1 MGKIKPKEEE
11 INLSQRKLKI
21 SEFLLGILVGISASL
36 LIDAILRIIPNT
48 SNSNRNSIVVSFFLL
63 IVAYLMYKKI
73 IGFPDLLEFN
83 YSFKFKKNWNWQR
96 FHLNFVSSLN
106 NNLKNEGYY
115 GLKVYMWVWD
125 KILPYLPF
133 IKYGR
138 NHISRKFFGL
148 VRSYIYLYKKKNKV
162 RFLVG
167 IPDFFSQHYGIVKAI
182 DKTFKDL
189 EKLGIIKRNP
199 VRSKDE
205 YFYASYFSPIIKKG
219 KKL

>member
-48 SNSNRNSIVVSFFLL
+48 SNSNRNSIVVS
-63 IVAYLMYKKI
+63 
-73 IGFPDLLEFN
+73 FPDLLEFN